1 MDYDEEIPRRKRDP
15 LKSFRDPRAER
26 EEHYKK
32 IVRMEEENLQ
42 ERLSSDRKRKRTP
55 PEGP

>member
-1 MDYDEEIPRRKRDP
+1 VDYDEEIPRRKRDP

-32 IVRMEEENLQ
+32 IVRIEEENLQ
-42 ERLSSDRKRKRTP
+42 ERLSSGKRRKRAPDGGR
-55 PEGP
+55 